1 MNHDCISGWEL
12 AVEPMSDKVC
22 IQISSSEQNV
32 TRTEN
37 VTRKENATSKGWY
50 LAVQSRTRGREKP
63 SE

>member
-1 MNHDCISGWEL
+1 MNHGCISGWEL
-12 AVEPMSDKVC
+12 AIEPMSDKVG

-50 LAVQSRTRGREKP
+50 LAV
-63 SE
+63 